1 VTELEARIRRIEDR
15 QAISDLISA
24 YTFAMDNRDLEWAM
38 DLFTED
44 GRFRSADGVMDGRG
58 QAAMAEQYKKRYAA
72 LGFNF
77 HVTHDQHVTF
87 LSDDEAKGLVSS
99 HAEVVRN
106 GEAMVTA
113 MRYHDRYRLCAD
125 GKWRFADRN
134 IHFFYYLPVADYREA
149 LRGRG
154 RMRAYG
160 DARDAELPEGAWG
173 AG

>member
-1 VTELEARIRRIEDR
+1 MSDLEARVRRIEDR

-24 YTFAMDNRDLEWAM
+24 YTFAIDNRDLDWGV

-44 GRFRSADGVMDGRG
+44 GCFRSADGVMNATGR
-58 QAAMAEQYKKRYAA
+58 AAIAEQYRGRFVA
-72 LGFNF
+72 LCFNF

-87 LSDDEAKGLVSS
+87 RAEDEATGLVSS

-106 GEAMVTA
+106 GETMITA
-113 MRYHDRYRLCAD
+113 MRYHDSYRRCAD

-134 IHFFYYLPVADYREA
+134 LHFFYYLPVTDYREA
-149 LRGRG
+149 LSGRD

-160 DARDAELPEGAWG
+160 DVRDAELPEGAWG
-173 AG
+173 